1 MSAPHLP
8 TSRRTALGG
17 ALAGLVALTGCDDNP
32 GPAPTPGTATTPSGN
47 GDTALVDGLIEL
59 MAETAGLVTLTRKS
73 HRDLRPT
80 LSPLAQLHTA
90 HQEALDPDGVDAV
103 LITGPAGL
111 PQVRRA
117 ESKLQRHL
125 TDAAVAAESGALA
138 GLLASM
144 AAAIAQ
150 HLAVLP

>member
-1 MSAPHLP
+1 MAS
-8 TSRRTALGG
+8 TR
-17 ALAGLVALTGCDDNP
+17 
-32 GPAPTPGTATTPSGN
+32 PS
-47 GDTALVDGLIEL
+47 
-59 MAETAGLVTLTRKS
+59 S
-73 HRDLRPT
+73 
-80 LSPLAQLHTA
+80 
-90 HQEALDPDGVDAV
+90 
-103 LITGPAGL
+103 TGPTGL

-117 ESKLQRHL
+117 ESTLQRHL